1 MHTLKLPENN
11 ELDESDRIQ
20 MISEDPLRCN
30 CGNLCDIKTP
40 GHTTVLAPIHAPSS
54 TCIAAFLYDIEDMV

>member
-11 ELDESDRIQ
+11 ELDESDSIQ

-30 CGNLCDIKTP
+30 
-40 GHTTVLAPIHAPSS
+40 
-54 TCIAAFLYDIEDMV
+54 

>member
-11 ELDESDRIQ
+11 ELDKSDRIQ

-30 CGNLCDIKTP
+30 CGNLCDIKTL
-40 GHTTVLAPIHAPSS
+40 GHAETLQYIS
-54 TCIAAFLYDIEDMV
+54 TSWIS